1 MKNTDFEVDFQ
12 KLEVS
17 KKRVDLETLMR
28 LCTQLEQ
35 ELKNTRDPLY
45 KVAKKA
51 YVLAKDLCESESVE
65 KKLGIEIPV
74 LAKYYNVRP
83 IEFRKVLRS
92 LGVLDRKNK
101 PTEEFNRWFIT
112 DNCVYFSA
120 SGHRCVVQK
129 IYFKK
134 CKLKYLDRLLKKE
147 CGSSAK
153 WLRL

>member
-1 MKNTDFEVDFQ
+1 MKDSDTDVD

-35 ELKNTRDPLY
+35 GLKCDGDPLY
-45 KVAKKA
+45 KIAKKA
-51 YVLAKDLCESESVE
+51 YALAKNLYEGEGIE

-92 LGVLDRKNK
+92 LGVLDRKNR

-120 SGHRCVVQK
+120 SGHRCVVRK
-129 IYFKK
+129 TYFKK

-147 CGSSAK
+147 CGSFAK

>member
-1 MKNTDFEVDFQ
+1 MIENEVDFQ

-35 ELKNTRDPLY
+35 GLKCNSDPLY
-45 KVAKKA
+45 KIAKRA
-51 YVLAKDLCESESVE
+51 YMLAKNLYEGEGVE

-74 LAKYYNVRP
+74 LAKYYNVKP
-83 IEFRKVLRS
+83 VEFRKVLRS
-92 LGVLDRKNK
+92 LGVLDRNNK

-120 SGHRCVVQK
+120 SGHRCSVRK
-129 IYFKK
+129 TYFKK
-134 CKLKYLDRLLKKE
+134 SKLKYLDRLLKKE
-147 CGSSAK
+147 CSNFNK

>member
-1 MKNTDFEVDFQ
+1 MKNTNFEFDFQ

-35 ELKNTRDPLY
+35 ELKSNRDPLY

-65 KKLGIEIPV
+65 KKLGIELPV

-83 IEFRKVLRS
+83 IEFRRVLRS
-92 LGVLDRKNK
+92 LGVLDRKNR

-112 DNCVYFSA
+112 NDCVYFSA
-120 SGHRCVVQK
+120 SGHRCVVRK
-129 IYFKK
+129 TYFKK
-134 CKLKYLDRLLKKE
+134 CKLKYLDRFLEKE